1 LKKQKTT
8 KQTLLEEE
16 SKRPRQDK
24 SEQECT
30 FCKIAK
36 QKMEDNIVF
45 RDEISTAFL
54 DMKPLFLGHCLLIP
68 NEHYTSVSE
77 LPSILIKPF
86 FTNVRLLAIAIEK
99 GLHADGS
106 FIAINNKVSQSVPHL
121 HVHIVPR
128 RFGDGLRGFFYPRL
142 KYSSP
147 EEERKIQQVIKSA
160 ILELQPAQNL

>member
-1 LKKQKTT
+1 
-8 KQTLLEEE
+8 
-16 SKRPRQDK
+16 
-24 SEQECT
+24 
-30 FCKIAK
+30 
-36 QKMEDNIVF
+36 
-45 RDEISTAFL
+45 
-54 DMKPLFLGHCLLIP
+54 MKPLFLGHCLLIP